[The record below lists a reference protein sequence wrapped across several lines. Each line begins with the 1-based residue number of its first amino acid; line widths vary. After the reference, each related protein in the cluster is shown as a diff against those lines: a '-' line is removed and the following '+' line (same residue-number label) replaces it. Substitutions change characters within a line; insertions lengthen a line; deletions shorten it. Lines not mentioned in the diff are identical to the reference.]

1 MKKEDFIALGI
12 SDELAKK
19 CADAFAEELK
29 AFIPKARFDE
39 VNNEKKKLEADLG
52 ERDSKLEQLKTSAG
66 DLETL
71 KKQVSDFQKE
81 IKAKDEAHAAEIKKL
96 KVDAAVDA
104 ALSGAKA
111 KNSVAVRALLKDIDK
126 ADFNDDGTVKG
137 LVDQIKNIK
146 KSDPYLF
153 DNDAPTAPK
162 LKGAVPGESG
172 VDSGDGP
179 VDFSKMTYSQSL
191 KYLNENPGAKI
202 E

>member
-19 CADAFAEELK
+19 CADASADELK

-52 ERDSKLEQLKTSAG
+52 ERDAKLEQLKTSAG

-81 IKAKDEAHAAEIKKL
+81 IKAKDEAHAAEVKKL

-111 KNSVAVRALLKDIDK
+111 KNSVAVRALLKDLDK
-126 ADFNDDGTVKG
+126 ADFNDDGSVKG
-137 LVDQIKNIK
+137 LADQIKDIK

-153 DNDAPTAPK
+153 DSDAPTVPK

-172 VDSGDGP
+172 VDSGDKP
-179 VDFSKMTYSQSL
+179 VDTSAMTYSEMCKFMS
-191 KYLNENPGAKI
+191 ENPNAKI

>member
-19 CADAFAEELK
+19 CADASADELK
-29 AFIPKARFDE
+29 NFIPKARFDE
-39 VNNEKKKLEADLG
+39 VNGEKKKLEADLG
-52 ERDSKLEQLKTSAG
+52 ERDAKLEQLKTSAG

-81 IKAKDEAHAAEIKKL
+81 IKAKDEAHAAEVKKL

-111 KNSVAVRALLKDIDK
+111 KNSVAVRALLKDLDK

-137 LVDQIKNIK
+137 LADQIKDIK

-153 DNDAPTAPK
+153 DSDAPAVPK
-162 LKGAVPGESG
+162 LRGAVPGESG
-172 VDSGDGP
+172 VDSGSNP
-179 VDFSKMTYSQSL
+179 AVTSTMTYTEMCKFMS
-191 KYLNENPGAKI
+191 ENPNAKI